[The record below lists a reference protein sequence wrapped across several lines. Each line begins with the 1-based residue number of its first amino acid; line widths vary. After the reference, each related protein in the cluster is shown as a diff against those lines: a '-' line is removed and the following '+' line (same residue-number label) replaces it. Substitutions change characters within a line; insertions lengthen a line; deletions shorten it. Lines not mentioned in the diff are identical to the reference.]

1 MTRAGHVFCGFN
13 DKIYFM
19 DLPVHAT
26 VTGLF
31 SVPPERI
38 FDAFLDTRMV
48 GRFMFGPGIRNEEIV
63 SLQNEPRV
71 GGSFSYIVRR
81 QEKIFEHTGEYIEI
95 DRPRKLVFTWAVKQD
110 HPGSQS
116 RIVIDIA
123 PIIDGCE
130 LTLTH
135 EMPRGQ
141 EGFVEKGKEAWG
153 KMIDKL
159 TEILEPDKSMKL

>member
-1 MTRAGHVFCGFN
+1 ME
-13 DKIYFM
+13 
-19 DLPVHAT
+19 LPIHAT

-31 SVPPERI
+31 SASPERV
-38 FDAFLDTRMV
+38 FNAFLDKNMIE
-48 GRFMFGPGIRNEEIV
+48 RFMFGPGIREEEIV
-63 SLQNEPRV
+63 QLQNEPWP
-71 GGSFSYIVRR
+71 GGTFSYTVRR
-81 QEKIFEHTGEYIEI
+81 KGTLFEHTGKYIEI
-95 DRPRKLVFTWAVKQD
+95 NRPRHLVFTWAVKQD
-110 HPGSQS
+110 PSNSQS

-141 EGFVEKGKEAWG
+141 EDFVEKSKQAWG

-159 TEILEPDKSMKL
+159 TGILG